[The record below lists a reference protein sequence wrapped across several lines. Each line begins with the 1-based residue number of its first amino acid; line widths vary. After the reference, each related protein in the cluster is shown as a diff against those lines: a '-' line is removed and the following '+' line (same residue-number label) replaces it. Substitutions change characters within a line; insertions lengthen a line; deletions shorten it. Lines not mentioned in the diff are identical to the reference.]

1 MAPSWIEVRLY
12 ATARQAARQSSVR
25 IEAPPA
31 GLAAAELVRTLA
43 RRFPALAPV
52 LRVSRFVRNDRT
64 LPHLRARVR
73 PGDRFSV
80 HPPYG
85 GG

>member
-1 MAPSWIEVRLY
+1 VAAPSIEVRLY
-12 ATARQAARQSSVR
+12 AAARQAARRSSVR
-25 IEAPPA
+25 IGAPPG
-31 GLAAAELVRTLA
+31 GLAAADLVRTLA
-43 RRFPALAPV
+43 RRFPDLAPV
-52 LRVSRFVRNDRT
+52 LRVSRYVRNDRT
-64 LPHLRARVR
+64 LTDLRTRVR